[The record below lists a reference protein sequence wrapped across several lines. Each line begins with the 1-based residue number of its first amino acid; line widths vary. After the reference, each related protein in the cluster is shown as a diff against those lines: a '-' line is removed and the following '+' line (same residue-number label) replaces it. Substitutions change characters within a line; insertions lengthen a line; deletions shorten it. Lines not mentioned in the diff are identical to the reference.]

1 MRGTELQTHCHPGP
15 ASLSA
20 CCLQGPGRAHA
31 GAQPQRVR
39 RVSAGEHFSYL
50 PHSAIRPTATW
61 PALSMRVR
69 GDSTV
74 PRLGSLSELLAKQQ
88 LPLQLA
94 QAATAGPAAG
104 ERARQGCCSLH
115 TWLHISTGA
124 SRQRPANTAAN
135 SHRKPQQ
142 GAGEGQGLLPEPW
155 VRLQLKERQL
165 SGSSLYTCF
174 LIPTGTQQRE

>member
-1 MRGTELQTHCHPGP
+1 MPYLQSWEKSPRKCFESKMRGTELQTHCHPGP

-31 GAQPQRVR
+31 GARPQRVR

-69 GDSTV
+69 GDSTG

-88 LPLQLA
+88 LPLRLA

-104 ERARQGCCSLH
+104 ERARHAPSTPGCTCPLVRAGRGQRTLLQTHIGNPSSEREKGRGCSR
-115 TWLHISTGA
+115 SPG
-124 SRQRPANTAAN
+124 
-135 SHRKPQQ
+135 
-142 GAGEGQGLLPEPW
+142 
-155 VRLQLKERQL
+155 
-165 SGSSLYTCF
+165 
-174 LIPTGTQQRE
+174 